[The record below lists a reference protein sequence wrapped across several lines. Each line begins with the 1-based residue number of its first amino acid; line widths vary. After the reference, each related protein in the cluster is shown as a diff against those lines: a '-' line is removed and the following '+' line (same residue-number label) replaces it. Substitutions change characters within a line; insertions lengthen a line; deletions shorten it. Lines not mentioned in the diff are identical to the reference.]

1 MSRFN
6 HLWGSL
12 HLLQKLTD
20 LLSIQSGLSQASRAS
35 LRLKSMGFG
44 AISLFRVTLAL
55 ILGTTS
61 EGLVAALSTPA
72 SSLEAHTPHGSLCLA
87 FLEARGRNHH

>member
-1 MSRFN
+1 
-6 HLWGSL
+6 
-12 HLLQKLTD
+12 
-20 LLSIQSGLSQASRAS
+20 
-35 LRLKSMGFG
+35 MGFG

-55 ILGTTS
+55 ISGTTS

-87 FLEARGRNHH
+87 FLEARGQDHH